1 MRVAATPGP
10 ASKRTNQTRQ
20 RSLGE
25 HGLLDVA
32 PRVTLPATSSRAALE
47 GRWQW
52 PRLRLGIERAHD

>member
-1 MRVAATPGP
+1 MRVAATPGL
-10 ASKRTNQTRQ
+10 ASKHTNQTRQ

-47 GRWQW
+47 GRWQ
-52 PRLRLGIERAHD
+52 